1 MSIIKAVDL
10 FCGAGGLTHGL
21 EKARIDS
28 RLGID
33 NDKNCEYTFT
43 ANNKAKFLLKSV
55 SEVTAQELEEA
66 FNGAKVRLLSGC
78 APCQTFSTFNRNTSE
93 SDERWYLLLQFARL
107 IEECKPE
114 LVAMENVPGMK
125 NHEVFLEFLSALE
138 RQKYYVSHA
147 VINFAEFGAPQ
158 ARKRL
163 ILIASK
169 LGPIRLLS
177 TEEFGRSP
185 KTVRDAIG
193 HLPALKAGE
202 TDPNDSLHSASG
214 LSPIGLKRIIASK
227 PGGTW
232 RDWPY
237 ELRTER
243 HKKPSRNHFTDIY
256 GRMSWDKPS
265 PTIITKFFDIS
276 CGRHGHPEQNR
287 AISLREGALLQTFP
301 STYQFTAPGAKVSRK
316 AIAKLIGNAVP
327 VLIGELIGESFLNH
341 VTEYNA
347 SVCEV

>member
-1 MSIIKAVDL
+1 MEKIAAIDL

-21 EKARIDS
+21 ETAGIDS

-33 NDKNCEYTFT
+33 NEKNCEYAFT

-55 SEVTAQELEEA
+55 SDVTAQELDEA
-66 FNGAKVRLLSGC
+66 FNGAKVRLLTGC
-78 APCQTFSTFNRNTSE
+78 APCQTFSAINTNVSE
-93 SDERWYLLLQFARL
+93 SDERWFLLLQFARL
-107 IEECKPE
+107 INECKPE
-114 LVAMENVPGMK
+114 LVAMENVPGLAK
-125 NHEVFLEFLSALE
+125 HEVFFEFLSALE
-138 RQKYYVSHA
+138 RQKYYVAHA
-147 VINFAEFGAPQ
+147 IIKFNEYGAPQ

-163 ILIASK
+163 VLIASK

-177 TEEFGRSP
+177 AEEFGRSP

-202 TDPNDSLHSASG
+202 TDPNDTLHRAAG
-214 LSPIGLKRIIASK
+214 LSPISLKRIIASK

-243 HKKPSRNHFTDIY
+243 HKKSSENPFTDVF
-256 GRMSWDKPS
+256 GRMSWDKPA
-265 PTIITKFFDIS
+265 PTITTKLHQIS
-276 CGRHGHPEQNR
+276 CGRNGHPEQNR

-301 STYQFTAPGAKVSRK
+301 SDYKFTAPGAKLSIA

-327 VLIGELIGESFLNH
+327 AIIGELIGESFIQH
-341 VTEYNA
+341 VKEQKK
-347 SVCEV
+347 